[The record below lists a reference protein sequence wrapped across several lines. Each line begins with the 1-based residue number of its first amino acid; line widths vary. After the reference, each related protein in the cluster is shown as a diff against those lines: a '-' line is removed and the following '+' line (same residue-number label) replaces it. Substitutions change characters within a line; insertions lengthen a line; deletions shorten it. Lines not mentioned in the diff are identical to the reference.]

1 VTTPESLFQK
11 HIAFAHYMAR
21 LFANRRLQ
29 YAPLDDMGQDALI
42 ALWRAAQLFDD
53 SRGLVFRTYAGRAIW
68 NALSQGARAAR
79 RNGFTMVGDRVAT
92 PALGGDALD
101 LAGGRADRDPLEA
114 AELWAAVGE
123 LPPTSRDAVVAYYRD
138 GVSNPVTAGR
148 ERVTKE
154 AVRQRVEKGIKL
166 LRERF
171 AGPHASARPPLHSG
185 AAR

>member
-29 YAPLDDMGQDALI
+29 YAPLDDMGQDALL

-138 GVSNPVTAGR
+138 GWDTPTIGRAAG
-148 ERVTKE
+148 VTKE
-154 AVRQRVEKGIKL
+154 AARQRVAAGVVA
-166 LRERF
+166 LRREF
-171 AGPHASARPPLHSG
+171 AE
-185 AAR
+185 AAK